1 MTRIEFRKMNK
12 LVGFIFLFCAFIVAD
27 LSANNLLHQADSL
40 YVHQN
45 YFEALNRYRLLLD
58 RDQFLREDFA
68 INFKVGICYLRNNN
82 FSEAENIFNQLRQKS
97 EKIPEYVDYYLF
109 LTSYHK
115 DKSWLVFSKGRKFLT
130 DYAGHS
136 LADSVLYKIAEY
148 EFELKQYSKAFKD
161 YARLSGKKK
170 LKSLKP
176 YLMSQMALCRWYLN
190 DKSDAL
196 ERMYQ
201 VMKKYP
207 SDNSALDMAD
217 FFQSYQ
223 TPSEKYDFAIASV
236 YLRHHQYQK
245 LTKRLEKFIQNTTS
259 PAHKERARYY
269 LVQIYYEKR
278 EYQTALYGF
287 RNLLNGLKYN
297 SIESR
302 LRLSIA
308 RCYLRLDKKNEAVLA
323 YLDYAKRYP
332 RRRMAV
338 ESTWKAAWIYEELGL
353 ISDELNVYKGLLRH
367 WPRSQYRHETKFRIG
382 LSYLRL
388 GNYRQAERVFEEIKN
403 SKLSDFHRTRASYW
417 LAKSYKMRGK
427 TEESSNILTDLASE
441 VFKSYYTLKSYALLE
456 DKTNSLHHIKEM
468 LADSKNPLRFY
479 TDSMEPLMDRFE
491 DLFLIRELLGEDVA
505 LTELSEKKY
514 YPETL
519 KGWISLAEVYKKL
532 GAYNHAFKIY
542 DYINNK
548 HFSDLTTLEKPF
560 LLKESYPLYYD
571 NIISGYVSM
580 RDLDKNLVLALIRA
594 ESGFNRRAHSWAD
607 AYGLMQIVPRT
618 ARAIASELDVV
629 CTIPTDLFDPDVNI
643 NFGTHYL
650 YTLVQQFGN
659 KPEYTL
665 AAYNAGPHRVKRWK
679 TFKFSDDIDFF
690 VENIEYS
697 QTRTY
702 VRRVMRNYQI
712 YTLLDQVN

>member
-1 MTRIEFRKMNK
+1 MTRLIS
-12 LVGFIFLFCAFIVAD
+12 FIILLSIFIVDD

-45 YFEALNRYRLLLD
+45 YYEALNRYRLLLD
-58 RDQFLREDFA
+58 RDHFLREDFA
-68 INFKVGICYLRNNN
+68 INFKLGICYLRNNN
-82 FSEAENIFNQLRQKS
+82 FDEAEKVFKQLREKS
-97 EKIPEYVDYYLF
+97 DQISEYVDYYLF

-130 DYAGHS
+130 DYAGHF
-136 LADSVLYKIAEY
+136 LTDSVLYKIAEY
-148 EFELKQYSKAFKD
+148 EFGIKQYRKAFND

-170 LKSLKP
+170 MKSLKP
-176 YLMSQMALCRWYLN
+176 YLMSQMVLCRWYLN
-190 DKSDAL
+190 DKNDAL

-207 SDNSALDMAD
+207 SDKAALEMAD

-236 YLRHHQYQK
+236 YLKHHQYQK
-245 LTKRLEKFIQNTTS
+245 LTKRLEEFIQNTNN

-269 LVQIYYEKR
+269 LVQIYYAKQ

-287 RNLLNGLKYN
+287 KNLLTGLKYN

-308 RCYLRLDKKNEAVLA
+308 RCYLRLDIKNEAVIA

-338 ESTWKAAWIYEELGL
+338 ESTWKAAWIYEELGM
-353 ISDELNVYKGLLRH
+353 ISGELDVYKKLLRH
-367 WPRSQYRHETKFRIG
+367 WPRSKYRNEAKFRIG

-388 GNYRQAERVFEEIKN
+388 GNYIQAERVFREIQN
-403 SKLSDFHRTRASYW
+403 SKLSDFHRTRSSYW

-427 TEESSNILTDLASE
+427 TKESSEILTDLAGDL
-441 VFKSYYTLKSYALLE
+441 FKSYYSLKSYTLLE
-456 DKTNSLHHIKEM
+456 DQTKSLSHIKEM

-479 TDSMEPLMDRFE
+479 TDSMEPVMDRFE
-491 DLFLIRELLGEDVA
+491 KLFLIREVLGEDVA

-514 YPETL
+514 SPETL
-519 KGWISLAEVYKKL
+519 KGWISLAEIYKKL
-532 GAYNHAFKIY
+532 GAYNHAFRIY

-571 NIISGYVSM
+571 NIIGNYGLV

-607 AYGLMQIVPRT
+607 AYGLMQIIPRT
-618 ARAIASELDVV
+618 ARALASELNVV
-629 CTIPTDLFDPDVNI
+629 CTIPNDLFDPVINI

-650 YTLVQQFGN
+650 NTLFRQFGN
-659 KPEYTL
+659 KPEYAL
-665 AAYNAGPHRVKRWK
+665 AAYNAGPHRVQRWK

-702 VRRVMRNYQI
+702 VRRVMRNYWI
-712 YTLLDQVN
+712 YTLLEQVH